1 MSRPLRARAWSVLA
15 LFAGITSVWA
25 GDVLWLRLACAAG
38 LVIGIAQQL
47 VLLALS
53 IRTGM
58 LGTFWIRLSAAT
70 MLCAGVACWYL
81 ANSPRL
87 PFLVVAGLVVV
98 VAGLW
103 WFCTAVRD
111 SDVVEL
117 QARHLPGAPEE
128 PVGPPRWPYG
138 WASAVICG
146 FLVLGFVAATLS
158 LPTAV
163 FPVLAVLAVGML
175 AVIRLQHVRFIRYNH
190 AVLDKLEAY
199 RPVLTMP
206 YNGQAGFHIGLWSPY
221 LERTGLPFTVVTTD
235 PVAFKRVADA
245 YTMPVIYAPGGDRR
259 AIRAMLPKTLRA
271 AFYVYNGSNDE
282 FMKVRRMTH
291 VWLHHGDS
299 DKEAC
304 FRKKSAA
311 YDVLVVAGQ
320 AAIDRYA
327 AHGVYI
333 PSEKFKILGRPV
345 IENIEMATAPISTV
359 DSPVVLYAPT
369 WYAVEYEI
377 NHSSLPIGTAIVSA
391 LLARNATV
399 LFRPHPARRK
409 LPESAA
415 AIAAIEELLLA
426 DARATSRP
434 HRWGA
439 ATSDPTFAELANAA
453 DAMVADVSGV
463 VTDFMQSLKPFA
475 MVATGDKTDTFR
487 ARFPSSRSAY
497 VIEWDLSTLD
507 DALDAMLGD
516 DPLAPTRVERR
527 EYYLGGY
534 ENGESASA
542 FVRYVQSLTADATP
556 IEAVLAKPPVRA
568 HTAQKRLQ
576 PAVPADA

>member
-1 MSRPLRARAWSVLA
+1 MSRLLRSRAWSVLA
-15 LFAGITSVWA
+15 LLAGITSVWA
-25 GDVLWLRLACAAG
+25 GDVLWLRLVCAAG

-53 IRTGM
+53 IRMRM
-58 LGTFWIRLSAAT
+58 LGTFWVRLSAAT

-81 ANSPRL
+81 ANSPRS
-87 PFLVVAGLVVV
+87 PFLVVAGLLVVL
-98 VAGLW
+98 AGLW
-103 WFCTAVRD
+103 WFCTALKD
-111 SDVVEL
+111 ADVVQL
-117 QARHLPGAPEE
+117 QARNLPGVPEE
-128 PVGPPRWPYG
+128 PVDPPRWPYG
-138 WASAVICG
+138 WVGAVICG

-158 LPTAV
+158 LPAAV
-163 FPVLAVLAVGML
+163 FPVLAVLAVAML
-175 AVIRLQHVRFIRYNH
+175 AVIRVPHARFTAYNQE
-190 AVLDKLEAY
+190 VLDKLRAY

-206 YNGQAGFHIGLWSPY
+206 YNGHAEFHIGMWSPY
-221 LERTGLPFTVVTTD
+221 LERTGQPFTVVTTD
-235 PVAFKRVADA
+235 ALAFQRVAER
-245 YTMPVIYAPGGDRR
+245 YTMPVIYAPRGDCR
-259 AIRAMLPKTLRA
+259 AIRAMLPKTVRA
-271 AFYVYNGSNDE
+271 ALYVYSRDNDD

-299 DKEAC
+299 DKEAS
-304 FRKKSAA
+304 FRRKSAA

-327 AHGVYI
+327 AHGVHI
-333 PSEKFKILGRPV
+333 PSEKFKILGRPQ
-345 IENIEMATAPISTV
+345 IENIETATASISTV
-359 DSPVVLYAPT
+359 DKPVVLYAPT
-369 WYAVEYEI
+369 WYAADYKN

-399 LFRPHPARRK
+399 IFRPHPANRK
-409 LPESAA
+409 LPEAAA
-415 AIAAIEELLLA
+415 AIAAIHELLRA
-426 DARATSRP
+426 DAEATSRP

-439 ATSDPTFAELANAA
+439 AASDPTFAELANAA

-534 ENGESASA
+534 ENGESARA
-542 FVRYVQSLTADATP
+542 FVRYLQSLTADPTP
-556 IEAVLAKPPVRA
+556 MEAVPAKPPVRVQNRRSVCSLLA
-568 HTAQKRLQ
+568 SK
-576 PAVPADA
+576 V